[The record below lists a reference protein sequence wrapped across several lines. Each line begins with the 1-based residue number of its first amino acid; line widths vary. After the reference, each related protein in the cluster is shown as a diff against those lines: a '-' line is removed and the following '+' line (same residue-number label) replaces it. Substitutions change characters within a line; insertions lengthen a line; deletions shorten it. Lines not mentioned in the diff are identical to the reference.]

1 MHNQD
6 PNLSKMTALAMDPGG
21 LPASRAQAK
30 QKSST
35 RMLFATINF
44 LMPVLKYLT
53 SVFRTTEDA
62 GRDLVAVSMDPAF
75 QGKGGYY
82 VGRKADVPA
91 AISTDKKEQKLL
103 WAACWRWAGLE
114 ADETVLQ
121 TGTP

>member
-1 MHNQD
+1 
-6 PNLSKMTALAMDPGG
+6 
-21 LPASRAQAK
+21 
-30 QKSST
+30 
-35 RMLFATINF
+35 
-44 LMPVLKYLT
+44 MPVLKYLT

-121 TGTP
+121 TGTL